1 MYYQGYPYTFF
12 SLRVLRNYSTMKLD
26 ILNIFEQEKLCENML
41 EFKGKTVSKF
51 VEIFKFLTKGQL

>member
-26 ILNIFEQEKLCENML
+26 ILNIFEQEKLCENCL
-41 EFKGKTVSKF
+41 SSKVKLF
-51 VEIFKFLTKGQL
+51 QNLLRSLSF